1 MTADNVQA
9 AGEQSVKL
17 ITLNKNCSEAL
28 NDGARVW
35 RIRAS
40 L

>member
-9 AGEQSVKL
+9 AGEQSVEL

-28 NDGARVW
+28 NDGA
-35 RIRAS
+35 
-40 L
+40 